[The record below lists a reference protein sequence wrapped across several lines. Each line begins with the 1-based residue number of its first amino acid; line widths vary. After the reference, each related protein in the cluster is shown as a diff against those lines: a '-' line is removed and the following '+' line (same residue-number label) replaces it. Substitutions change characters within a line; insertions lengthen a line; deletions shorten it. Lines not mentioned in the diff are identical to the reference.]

1 MREHKCEGLKKIWIN
16 DSYILIYEEFNGQ
29 SAAKIVSDN
38 NTVQRLDKVRS
49 YPRYDQKYPRMP
61 VLDLKN

>member
-1 MREHKCEGLKKIWIN
+1 MRRFEKDMDDYYDIR
-16 DSYILIYEEFNGQ
+16 YIHIGNGQ

-38 NTVQRLDKVRS
+38 NTVQRLEKVR
-49 YPRYDQKYPRMP
+49 YFNNYQKSPRMP

>member
-16 DSYILIYEEFNGQ
+16 DLYILIYEEFNGQ
-29 SAAKIVSDN
+29 SAANIVSDN

-49 YPRYDQKYPRMP
+49 II
-61 VLDLKN
+61 